1 MIFAGLLAVLPVML
15 FAEEKQMNKNLKE
28 ELVRLEHEALETCGH
43 PLNESTHHKNQRYA
57 AEYFADWRDN
67 VFGDFSEVHRAQ
79 FERGN
84 GGELSDKEY
93 PAKMKSIFSSSA
105 MTYNILGNGEICAKD
120 GNHFFAPGAYSI
132 EYEKKLLT
140 VRSGKKSPAHLD
152 AFLLSGTDGI
162 FCEMKMIEWLRD
174 NPGLLRH
181 AYFEDGN
188 FFSDVAGGSDALAAF
203 KALRDLLC
211 AEMSESKDVDGYDP
225 HHFRQYDAW
234 QMYKHILGIY
244 NMSSTVTKNEIAA
257 CQTDVIKMLPKLKR
271 AVLVNVVFEPA
282 AEVFSDSVQTVYC
295 DTQAREHEEFSVFK
309 RCVEK
314 SGVIAVFKKDCGID
328 FSLEL
333 LTAAEFM
340 DCFDLADRANYLQR
354 YRLEKRS

>member
-1 MIFAGLLAVLPVML
+1 
-15 FAEEKQMNKNLKE
+15 MNKNLKE
-28 ELVRLEHEALETCGH
+28 ELVRLEREALETCGY
-43 PLNESTHHKNQRYA
+43 PLNESTQHCA

-67 VFGDFSEVHRAQ
+67 VFGDLSEAHQAQ

-84 GGELSDKEY
+84 GDELSDKKY

-105 MTYNILGNGEICAKD
+105 MTYNILGNGEIRAKD
-120 GNHFFAPGAYSI
+120 GNRFFAPGAYTI

-140 VRSGKKSPAHLD
+140 VKSGKNFPAHLD
-152 AFLLSGTDGI
+152 AFLVNGTDAI

-174 NPGLLRH
+174 NPGLLPRS
-181 AYFEDGN
+181 YFEDGN
-188 FFSDVAGGSDALAAF
+188 FFSDVAERSDALAAF
-203 KALRDLLC
+203 TKLRDLLC
-211 AEMSESKDVDGYDP
+211 AEMSESKDADGYDP

-244 NMSSTVTKNEIAA
+244 NMSSVVTKNEITA
-257 CQTDVIKMLPKLKR
+257 CQADDIKMLPKVER
-271 AVLVNVVFEPA
+271 AVLLNVVFEPS
-282 AEVFSDSVQTVYC
+282 AEVFLGHVRKAYC
-295 DTQAREHEEFSVFK
+295 DARARERGEFSIFK
-309 RCVEK
+309 KCVEK

-340 DCFDLADRANYLQR
+340 DCFDLADREDYLQR